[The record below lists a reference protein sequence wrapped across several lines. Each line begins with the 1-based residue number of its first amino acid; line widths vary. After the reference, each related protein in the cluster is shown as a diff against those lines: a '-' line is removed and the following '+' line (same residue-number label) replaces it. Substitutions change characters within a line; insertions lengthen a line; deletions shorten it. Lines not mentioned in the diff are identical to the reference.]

1 MGATTESYENG
12 LRDVTESTL
21 LSSLAGWRLLVTGG
35 TGMVGR
41 FLVDALMRDGRVE
54 IVMIARDSE
63 AAKEKF
69 RRWVDSGRL
78 FFVEGDLAKGVVPL
92 VQGRIDAVIHLAS
105 NTHPKMY
112 AECPISTIAMNVMAL
127 KGLLDIAVANPGCRV
142 VYASTVEIYGQNRGD
157 VELFDESYCGYIDCN
172 TLRAGYP
179 ESKRCGEALCRAYQ
193 KEKGVDFVIPRLARI
208 YGPTLRK
215 TDTKALSQFIG
226 NALKGQDIVL
236 KSSGDQYFSYLH
248 VADAVSGILTVLLK
262 GDSGEA
268 YNVADAASNI
278 RLKDLAELIAKIA
291 GRKVIFDLPDA
302 VELAGFSTATKALM
316 DNRKI
321 MALGWKPRYDIQTGI
336 SETLKSL
343 KEEWS

>member
-1 MGATTESYENG
+1 
-12 LRDVTESTL
+12 
-21 LSSLAGWRLLVTGG
+21 
-35 TGMVGR
+35 
-41 FLVDALMRDGRVE
+41 
-54 IVMIARDSE
+54 
-63 AAKEKF
+63 
-69 RRWVDSGRL
+69 
-78 FFVEGDLAKGVVPL
+78 
-92 VQGRIDAVIHLAS
+92 
-105 NTHPKMY
+105 
-112 AECPISTIAMNVMAL
+112 
-127 KGLLDIAVANPGCRV
+127 
-142 VYASTVEIYGQNRGD
+142 
-157 VELFDESYCGYIDCN
+157 
-172 TLRAGYP
+172 
-179 ESKRCGEALCRAYQ
+179 
-193 KEKGVDFVIPRLARI
+193 LARI

-321 MALGWKPRYDIQTGI
+321 MALGWKPRYDIETGI